1 MLGVI
6 GASGWTIHKN
16 TNQAVQVHT
25 EQDIGRLVGVR
36 QQLGGMGPA
45 EFMLSIR
52 LQNGGILVVRA
63 PIGYPIESGSAAAVS
78 WAETAQGSVDHRYV
92 GYVEGSVE

>member
-1 MLGVI
+1 MPDVFALPA
-6 GASGWTIHKN
+6 GAIHKS
-16 TNQAVQVHT
+16 TNQAVDK

-45 EFMLSIR
+45 ELMLSIR
-52 LQNGGILVVRA
+52 LQNGGIVVVRA
-63 PIGYPIESGSAAAVS
+63 PIGNSIESGSPTPVS